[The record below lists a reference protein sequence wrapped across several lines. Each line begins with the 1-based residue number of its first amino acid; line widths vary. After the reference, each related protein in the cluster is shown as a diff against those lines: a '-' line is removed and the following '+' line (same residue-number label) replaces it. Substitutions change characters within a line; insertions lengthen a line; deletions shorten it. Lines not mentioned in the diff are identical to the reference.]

1 MKNHQSGSR
10 RVAAN
15 DAASTEV
22 LAGAIVDVVDGSTFG
37 KAGVS
42 RRFGEHWRVS
52 ADINV
57 YLGPHGKLESG
68 LFKHDYAHARI
79 AYFF

>member
-1 MKNHQSGSR
+1 M
-10 RVAAN
+10 
-15 DAASTEV
+15 

-37 KAGVS
+37 KAGLS
-42 RRFGEHWRVS
+42 RRFGDHWRVS

-68 LFKHDYAHARI
+68 LLKDDYAHARI